1 MPISIISSLNSNSIV
16 PQQSENFNFLSCSLK
31 WRRGK
36 LLVKASEKFS
46 QPHLA
51 ALENEESLIEC
62 LKHSPVSLVSIDPKI
77 GDSLLKV
84 WANACQK
91 ANKPIFM
98 NISGHQK
105 LPKKGNQIFRTLQII
120 IDWTWALLL
129 LLFMSPVMLGGLIT
143 MQIYSPEL
151 LFDYEWYVGEHGQLF
166 QAIRFS
172 SMAKQ
177 EMTDLNII
185 LGTFILNNLSNV
197 LNILQGKFCLINN
210 RCLSLESA
218 VKLSLESQNNKLN
231 KQNKFSDVNSETEL
245 ITQCHCVSEAW
256 R

>member
-1 MPISIISSLNSNSIV
+1 MPISVIPSLNNNSIL

-36 LLVKASEKFS
+36 LLVKATEKFS

-62 LKHSPVSLVSIDPKI
+62 LKHSPINLVSIDPKI
-77 GDSLLKV
+77 GYSLLKV

-98 NISGHQK
+98 NISGDQK
-105 LPKKGNQIFRTLQII
+105 LSKQRNQTFKTLQII
-120 IDWTWALLL
+120 IDWTWALFAM
-129 LLFMSPVMLGGLIT
+129 LFMSPVILGGLIT
-143 MQIYSPEL
+143 IQIYSPKL
-151 LFDYEWYVGEHGQLF
+151 LFDYEWYMGENGQLF
-166 QAIRFS
+166 QVIKFS
-172 SMAKQ
+172 SIAKQ
-177 EMTDLNII
+177 EMTDFNIT

-197 LNILQGKFCLINN
+197 LNLLQGKFCLVNN

-218 VKLSLESQNNKLN
+218 VKLSLESQNDKLN
-231 KQNKFSDVNSETEL
+231 KQKKISV
-245 ITQCHCVSEAW
+245 
-256 R
+256 

>member
-1 MPISIISSLNSNSIV
+1 MPISIISNLNNNYII
-16 PQQSENFNFLSCSLK
+16 PQQSKNINFLSCTLK

-36 LLVKASEKFS
+36 LLVKGKRQLP

-51 ALENEESLIEC
+51 ALENEESLIDC

-91 ANKPIFM
+91 ANKPIFI

-129 LLFMSPVMLGGLIT
+129 LLFMSPVILGGLIT
-143 MQIYSPEL
+143 MQIYSPKL
-151 LFDYEWYVGEHGQLF
+151 LFNYEWYVGENGQLF
-166 QAIRFS
+166 QIIKFS

-231 KQNKFSDVNSETEL
+231 KQNKFSG
-245 ITQCHCVSEAW
+245 VS
-256 R
+256 

>member
-1 MPISIISSLNSNSIV
+1 MLISVISSLNNNSIF
-16 PQQSENFNFLSCSLK
+16 PQQSENFNFLSCTLQ

-36 LLVKASEKFS
+36 LLVKAAGKLP

-51 ALENEESLIEC
+51 ALENQESLIEC

-105 LPKKGNQIFRTLQII
+105 LSKQRNQIFKSLQII
-120 IDWTWALLL
+120 IDWTWALFSLL
-129 LLFMSPVMLGGLIT
+129 CMSPVIVGGLIT
-143 MQIYSPEL
+143 IQIYSPKF
-151 LFDYEWYVGEHGQLF
+151 LFDYEWYVGENGQLF
-166 QAIRFS
+166 QVIKFS
-172 SMAKQ
+172 ARAKQ
-177 EMTDLNII
+177 EMTDLNIT

-197 LNILQGKFCLINN
+197 LNLLQGKFCLINN
-210 RCLSLESA
+210 RCLSLENA
-218 VKLSLESQNNKLN
+218 VKLSLELQNDKLN
-231 KQNKFSDVNSETEL
+231 KQAKFS
-245 ITQCHCVSEAW
+245 A
-256 R
+256 

>member
-1 MPISIISSLNSNSIV
+1 MPISVISSLNNNSIV
-16 PQQSENFNFLSCSLK
+16 PQPSENISFLSCSLQ

-36 LLVKASEKFS
+36 LLVKSLGKLP
-46 QPHLA
+46 QIHLA

-98 NISGHQK
+98 NISGRQE

-129 LLFMSPVMLGGLIT
+129 LLFMSPVILGGLIT
-143 MQIYSPEL
+143 IQIYSPKL

-166 QAIRFS
+166 RAIKFS
-172 SMAKQ
+172 SIAKQ
-177 EMTDLNII
+177 EMTKFSII
-185 LGTFILNNLSNV
+185 LGTFFLNNLSNG
-197 LNILQGKFCLINN
+197 LNLFQGKFCLLNN
-210 RCLSLESA
+210 RCLSLEDA
-218 VKLSLESQNNKLN
+218 VKLSLEEQDKKLA
-231 KQNKFSDVNSETEL
+231 KQHKFSSLWQIDTKDKIPMV
-245 ITQCHCVSEAW
+245 
-256 R
+256 